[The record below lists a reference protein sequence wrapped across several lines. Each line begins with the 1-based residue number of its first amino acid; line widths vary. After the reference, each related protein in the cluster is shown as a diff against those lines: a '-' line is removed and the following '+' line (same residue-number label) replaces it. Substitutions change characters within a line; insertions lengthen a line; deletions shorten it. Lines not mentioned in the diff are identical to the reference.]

1 MAVPILRL
9 NIDDNPRIIVK
20 QDSIPVTITGYTQ
33 TIVIGSGATTV
44 TESGANPRIYTVYTP
59 TGSTAEWGLIVGDI
73 NTQTDLIDY
82 VSQSISAATSGLT
95 SSWSG
100 LTGLPIDNSDLVTLL
115 SGYTLTG
122 DTHLIE
128 LELTGLTSSFNSHTG
143 DTAIHF
149 TKSSINLDDLGDVVI
164 TNVQDNDVLIYS
176 LATNKWINSPILGDI
191 DAALD
196 EILS

>member
-33 TIVIGSGATTV
+33 TIVQGSGATTV
-44 TESGANPRIYTVYTP
+44 TESGVNPKIYTVYTP
-59 TGSTAEWGLIVGDI
+59 IGSAQWGSILGDVT
-73 NTQTDLIDY
+73 TQTDLTDY
-82 VSQSISAATSGLT
+82 VTQSISAATSGLT
-95 SSWSG
+95 SSWNG
-100 LTGLPIDNSDLVTLL
+100 LTGLPTDNSDLVTLL